1 MRNHPAFMVAQLNDH
16 WRVTDDPIQCILQVR
31 KGRPSAKASG
41 WRGEHFCRQ
50 RTSLLRCIREH
61 CGKVDPT
68 SLAVI
73 EALPDWHV
81 DRNYIDIADE
91 ENIGRRSHG

>member
-1 MRNHPAFMVAQLNDH
+1 MSKKPTYL
-16 WRVTDDPIQCILQVR
+16 VTQINNRWQVIDDPIQWILEVR
-31 KGRPSAKASG
+31 KGRPSPKASG

-61 CGKVDPT
+61 CGDVDPT
-68 SLAVI
+68 ALAVI

-81 DRNYIDIADE
+81 DRDRIDAADE
-91 ENIGRRSHG
+91 KNIGRRSHG